1 MSTIMILKALADENR
16 LEIVRHLASQ
26 AKPCGSKEVVPSC
39 SAVLALSQPTF
50 SHHMKQLVAAD
61 IVSEEKTGK
70 SKLYSLNRKRLNQ
83 IGINVDKI

>member
-1 MSTIMILKALADENR
+1 MSTVIILKALADENR

-39 SAVLALSQPTF
+39 SAVLELSQPTL
-50 SHHMKQLVAAD
+50 SHHMKQLVAAN
-61 IVSEEKTGK
+61 IVNEQKAGK
-70 SKLYSLNRKRLNQ
+70 SKYYSLNRKYLDQ